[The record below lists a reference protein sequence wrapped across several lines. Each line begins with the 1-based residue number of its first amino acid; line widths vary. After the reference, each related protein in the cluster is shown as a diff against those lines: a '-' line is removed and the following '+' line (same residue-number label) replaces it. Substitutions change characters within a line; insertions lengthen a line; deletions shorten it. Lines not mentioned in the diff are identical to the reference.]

1 MKERLGQGASA
12 VVYHGIYQGQDVAL
26 KKMLKIPSEI
36 EYRYLVREFQTQMRF
51 KHQNI
56 LEIFGR
62 SEDTSGFP
70 ILVMELSGPSL
81 EDLIMKKKT
90 KLSPETKK
98 KYILNVAEALAYL
111 HSYNIVHR
119 DIKLANVLMKDDVAK
134 IADFGFAREIENNK
148 SIEVSFCGS
157 PAIMAPELI
166 SNAKCST
173 KVDVYSFGCVVY
185 EIITERL
192 CYSEMKF
199 HGRMD
204 FYNKVLEGLR
214 PKISPGMPREPVELM
229 QQCWKID
236 KERPTMKEI
245 VEIVRNW
252 DPSTWST
259 NVITKTDLN
268 MWCIC

>member
-1 MKERLGQGASA
+1 
-12 VVYHGIYQGQDVAL
+12 
-26 KKMLKIPSEI
+26 MLKIPSET

-119 DIKLANVLMKDDVAK
+119 DIKVPLFLAV
-134 IADFGFAREIENNK
+134 
-148 SIEVSFCGS
+148 
-157 PAIMAPELI
+157 
-166 SNAKCST
+166 
-173 KVDVYSFGCVVY
+173 
-185 EIITERL
+185 
-192 CYSEMKF
+192 
-199 HGRMD
+199 
-204 FYNKVLEGLR
+204 
-214 PKISPGMPREPVELM
+214 
-229 QQCWKID
+229 
-236 KERPTMKEI
+236 KE
-245 VEIVRNW
+245 
-252 DPSTWST
+252 
-259 NVITKTDLN
+259 
-268 MWCIC
+268 